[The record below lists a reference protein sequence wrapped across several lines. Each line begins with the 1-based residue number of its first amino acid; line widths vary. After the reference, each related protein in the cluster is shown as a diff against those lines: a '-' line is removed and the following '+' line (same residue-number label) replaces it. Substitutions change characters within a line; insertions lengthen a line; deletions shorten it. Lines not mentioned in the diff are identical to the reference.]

1 MRITVIGAGSWGMAL
16 SKVLSDNGHDVLVYD
31 NNSKIV
37 EKINTMHICIQL
49 NEYVPESI
57 QATDQL
63 ALALAH
69 ADVLFFVVPTK
80 VLRAVIEVVLPL
92 LDTPKLMVNAA
103 KGIEPKT
110 FKRVSE
116 IFAECFD
123 AKQMKGF
130 VSLSGPTHAEEVIR
144 GLPTLITSASTSE
157 EDAKYVQKLLHN
169 PHYFRVYSSTD
180 LVAVELGGAIKNIFA
195 LASGILRGLG
205 LGDNANAALMTRSL
219 VEMGKIYEHF
229 GASKDALMGLTGVGD
244 LMVTCTSTHS
254 RNYQAGYKIGKGKDL
269 DETLNSMTMVVEGI
283 RTTQA
288 AYELIKQ
295 HHIEAPI
302 IEALYDVLFNRV
314 SPTIAYEQ
322 LLARTLKPE

>member
-1 MRITVIGAGSWGMAL
+1 MRVTIIGAGSWGMAL
-16 SKVLSDNGHDVLVYD
+16 SKVLSDNDHDVLVYD
-31 NNSKIV
+31 NNPKIV
-37 EKINTMHICIQL
+37 DKINTMHVCIQL
-49 NEYVPESI
+49 NEFVPESI
-57 QATDQL
+57 RATHRLDE
-63 ALALAH
+63 ALTH
-69 ADVLFFVVPTK
+69 GDVLFFVVPTK
-80 VLRAVIEVVLPL
+80 VLREVINDVLPY
-92 LDTPKLMVNAA
+92 LDKPKLMVNAA

-116 IFAECFD
+116 IFSECFSD
-123 AKQMKGF
+123 TQMKGF

-144 GLPTLITSASTSE
+144 GLPTLITSASTVE
-157 EDAKYVQKLLHN
+157 ADAKYVQEILHN

-229 GASKDALMGLTGVGD
+229 GASKEALMGLTGVGD

-254 RNYQAGYKIGKGKDL
+254 RNFQAGYKIGKGKDL
-269 DETLNSMTMVVEGI
+269 DETLDSMTMVVEGI

-288 AYELIKQ
+288 AYELIKR

-302 IEALYDVLFNRV
+302 IEGLYNVLFNRV
-314 SPTIAYEQ
+314 SPTIAYEK
-322 LLARTLKPE
+322 LLSRTLKPE